1 MKVESS
7 SILPETPLVSVVLPA
22 YNAADVIERQLAALA
37 RQQVDFEWEL
47 LVCDN
52 GSTDATAAV
61 AESWSD
67 RLPIRVVDASA
78 RRGPSAARNI
88 GVESARGRYL
98 AFCDADD
105 IVADDWLPKV
115 VAALQNDAFI
125 GVAAR
130 YPAFYS
136 TERNPAHITV
146 ITHKVPVL
154 EYFPIVGAGHMAIHT
169 DVFRQV
175 GGFDESLRTCE
186 DDDLSWRVQLAGYAL
201 VPHPEAVIDITPRSG
216 LIRIFR
222 QAFAWGKGDRQVQHK
237 FQHVIDAL
245 ARLPRELPPEP
256 EPEPEP
262 EADASDADT
271 APGPVGQSRIQRV
284 LRSFASP
291 AAAADFALRTYL
303 RLTRTLATVAG
314 TALGHAFGRVD
325 RTMPQLPARIAEEY
339 LGRRDAV

>member
-1 MKVESS
+1 MRVEPS
-7 SILPETPLVSVVLPA
+7 SISSKSPLVSVVLPA
-22 YNAADVIERQLAALA
+22 YNSADVIERQLAALA
-37 RQQVDFEWEL
+37 RQRVDFEWEL

-61 AESWSD
+61 AESWTD
-67 RLPIRVVDASA
+67 RLPVRVVDASA

-88 GVESARGRYL
+88 GVDSARGRYL

-105 IVADDWLPKV
+105 VVADDWLSKV

-201 VPHPEAVIDITPRSG
+201 VPHPEALIDITPRSG

-237 FQHVIDAL
+237 FQHVIDVL
-245 ARLPRELPPEP
+245 ARVPREQPPAPAPEP
-256 EPEPEP
+256 E
-262 EADASDADT
+262 SDAPDSAT
-271 APGPVGQSRIQRV
+271 PPGPVGQSRIRRV
-284 LRSFASP
+284 LRSFDSP
-291 AAAADFALRTYL
+291 ADAADFALRTYL

-314 TALGHAFGRVD
+314 TTLGHAFGRVD